1 MLASLA
7 FRAQEA
13 AMPDPQDALAAEV
26 AALRA
31 RVAALEQALAVAQ
44 GHIRTLMA
52 RLPPPQQQQQQQ
64 QQQYPPGQQRQQ
76 QQQMQDIEPSEPWNL
91 GPGGSPRQQ
100 QQ

>member
-1 MLASLA
+1 
-7 FRAQEA
+7 
-13 AMPDPQDALAAEV
+13 MPDPQDALAAEV
-26 AALRA
+26 AALTA
-31 RVAALEQALAVAQ
+31 RVAALEQALALAQ

-64 QQQYPPGQQRQQ
+64 QQQQFPPDGQQRQQ
-76 QQQMQDIEPSEPWNL
+76 QQQMQGIEPSEPWNL